1 MLRSGRTDPPGENG
15 RVADTGQAPPT
26 QRGNTTVASRELD
39 FPVFDADNHMYET
52 EDALTKFLPKEYS
65 KALEYLEIKGRTKM
79 VVRGTISE
87 YIPNPTFEVV
97 AAPGAQEEYYRHGNP
112 DGKSYRELIGEPM
125 KSIPAFR
132 SAAPRLELMDEQGI
146 DRALMFPT
154 LASLIEERLKDDP
167 EMIQA
172 IVHSLNQWM
181 YEAWQFNYEDRIF
194 ATPVI
199 AMGLVDQALEELEWV
214 IERGARAVLIRPAPV
229 PTFRGTLSPGLP
241 QFDPIWE
248 RIQEADLLVGMHA
261 SDSGYNQIPNWW
273 ENSREFLPF
282 QPSPFRALAQ
292 GRRPIY
298 DTMAAMV
305 CHGAFTRFPRLKVAA
320 VENGANW
327 VKNLLSD
334 FDDVYH
340 KMPQEFAEDPKE
352 AFLRCV
358 YVNPFWEDNLPAL
371 VDLVGADH
379 VLFGSDFPHP
389 EGLGDPI
396 SYVDE
401 LEGLPHDVV
410 AKVMGGNLGNLMG
423 VGVPA

>member
-1 MLRSGRTDPPGENG
+1 
-15 RVADTGQAPPT
+15 
-26 QRGNTTVASRELD
+26 VASRDLG
-39 FPVFDADNHMYET
+39 FPIFDADNHMYET
-52 EDALTKFLPKEYS
+52 EEALTKFLPGQYAKAIEYID
-65 KALEYLEIKGRTKM
+65 IKGRTKI

-87 YIPNPTFEVV
+87 YIPNPTFSVV

-112 DGKSYRELIGEPM
+112 DGKSYREIVGDPIKCL
-125 KSIPAFR
+125 PAFR
-132 SAAPRLELMDEQGI
+132 EPASRLRLMDEQGI

-167 EMIQA
+167 DLIQV
-172 IVHSLNQWM
+172 IVHALNEWM
-181 YEAWQFNYEDRIF
+181 HETWQFDYEGRIF

-199 AMGLVDQALEELEWV
+199 AMGLVDKALEELEWV
-214 IERGARAVLIRPAPV
+214 IERGARCVLIRPAPV
-229 PTFRGTLSPGLP
+229 PGLRGTLSPGLP

-248 RIQEADLLVGMHA
+248 RIQDAGLLVGMHA
-261 SDSGYNQIPNWW
+261 SDSGYNQIANWW
-273 ENSREFLPF
+273 ESSSEFLPF
-282 QPSPFRALAQ
+282 QPSAFRALSQ

-305 CHGAFTRFPRLKVAA
+305 CHGAFSRFPDLKVAA

-327 VKNLLSD
+327 VRTLLGD
-334 FDDVYH
+334 LGDVYH
-340 KMPQEFAEDPKE
+340 KMPQEFAEDPRQ
-352 AFLRCV
+352 AFLRNV
-358 YVNPFWEDNLPAL
+358 YVNPFWEDDLQAL

-401 LEGLPHDVV
+401 LEGMDDG
-410 AKVMGGNLGNLMG
+410 AKAKIMGGNLAGLMG
-423 VGVPA
+423 VAVPA